1 VTVSAG
7 SPAAARAWLIS
18 ASTCA
23 AGAPPWFPPLLLAA
37 AEADADAD
45 AGAAAVAAGAVARG
59 DGERVDDAD
68 GDGAVPL
75 RRARAAACRGGTVT
89 TAGGTA
95 TVTPAGLAG
104 QAALPAA
111 PHPAAVVREPALAW
125 PAAVPPENTPRAR

>member
-1 VTVSAG
+1 MAVSAG

-23 AGAPPWFPPLLLAA
+23 AGVPPWSPPLPLAA
-37 AEADADAD
+37 APADAG
-45 AGAAAVAAGAVARG
+45 AGAAAVVAGAVAR
-59 DGERVDDAD
+59 DGEREDDAD

-75 RRARAAACRGGTVT
+75 RRMRAVACRGGTVT

-111 PHPAAVVREPALAW
+111 PHPAAVVRESTLAW
-125 PAAVPPENTPRAR
+125 PAAAPPENTPRAR